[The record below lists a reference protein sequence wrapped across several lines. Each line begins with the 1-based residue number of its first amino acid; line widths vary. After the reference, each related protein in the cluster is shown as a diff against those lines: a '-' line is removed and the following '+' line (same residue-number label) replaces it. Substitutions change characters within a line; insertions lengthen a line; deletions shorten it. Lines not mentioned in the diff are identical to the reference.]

1 MRRSFHHAI
10 RAVVL
15 LAAILSAAAQTP
27 SFNTGFAIGTN
38 QAASVTEASGIVASR
53 LNPNVLWIHNDSGD
67 SARLFA
73 INTAGALHGTF
84 NLTGASA
91 TDWEDIAVAPNP
103 TSGVYELYAGD
114 IGDNSA
120 LRANISVYRVP
131 EPAINTN
138 TFGVSSNLAG
148 VQRLTFVYDD
158 GARDAEVLLVDPLSG
173 DIIVVTKRTTPSR
186 VYRCAYPQSTNGT
199 NTLVYE
205 GNLTM
210 GWVVGGDIA
219 PSGRQILIKDYSAV
233 YYYARTTGQS
243 VASALV
249 ASPASVPYT
258 SEPQGEAVGWQGRE
272 RGYFTLSEG
281 ASQPIYYY
289 ASADS
294 DSDGAPDSMEVAAG
308 STPGTSDTD
317 GDGMG
322 DGAEL
327 IAGSSPIS
335 ATSVFAVVPAGLS
348 STSVTLRWSARTNR
362 TYDVYG
368 AGGALSNAVPFSRVI
383 SNLSVSADGI
393 VETNMPLSQDSQFF
407 RIQARRAS
415 EW

>member
-1 MRRSFHHAI
+1 MRGLFH
-10 RAVVL
+10 RALTAAAL
-15 LAAILSAAAQTP
+15 LACLSHAGGQTP
-27 SFNTGFAIGTN
+27 SFNSGLAIGTN
-38 QAASVTEASGIVASR
+38 QSASITEASGIVASR
-53 LNPNVLWIHNDSGD
+53 LNPNVLWVHNDSGD

-73 INTAGALHGTF
+73 INPAGALHGTF

-91 TDWEDIAVAPNP
+91 TDWEDIAIAPNP
-103 TSGVYELYAGD
+103 TSGVCELYAGD

-120 LRANISVYRVP
+120 VRANISVYRVP

-138 TFGVSSNLAG
+138 TFGISSNLAG
-148 VQRLTFVYDD
+148 AQRLTFVYSD

-205 GNLTM
+205 GDLTM

-233 YYYARTTGQS
+233 YYYARTSGQS
-243 VASALV
+243 VASALAV
-249 ASPASVPYT
+249 SPASVPYT

-289 ASADS
+289 VSADT

-327 IAGSSPIS
+327 IAGSSPVS
-335 ATSVFAVVPAGLS
+335 ATSVFAVLPTGLS

-368 AGGALSNAVPFSRVI
+368 AGGTLSNAVPFSRVI
-383 SNLSVSADGI
+383 SNLSVSADGV
-393 VETNMPLSQDSQFF
+393 VETNMTLGQDSQFY
-407 RIQARRAS
+407 RVQARRIS